1 MHFAASSGDL
11 GVLTELLEGGA
22 EVDIKS
28 NIGQT
33 PLFWAATAGQQSTA
47 TILLE
52 YGADVNARDNY
63 GETPQSLAPYPLE
76 LPY

>member
-1 MHFAASSGDL
+1 MHFAASNGDL
-11 GVLTELLEGGA
+11 GVLKELLEAGA

-28 NIGQT
+28 SIGQT

-47 TILLE
+47 TMLLE

-63 GETPQSLAPYPLE
+63 GLTPQSLAPYPLE